1 MPRNGKGHANE
12 CSADEIEPLYEQL
25 ITPVKFGT
33 AAKSISPESTPTP
46 KKRQS
51 WSEEIKLEAATQYST
66 WLKLGSPPKFHPG
79 KAFADAYGCHD
90 RFVQHCYDELLTT
103 GSVKKKLAGNV
114 GVKRKFGD
122 ELDDAIATVV
132 REKRAVKRRA
142 ACRVVA
148 REVAV
153 PGKENQPSKSTVNE
167 RMKAMGYKIHRCK
180 KKPLLT
186 KTQREARLEFAIEY
200 CDTAMLRTV
209 VYDEKWFEEPK
220 VSGEFHARDGSPV
233 KDTDRFTT
241 MTWET
246 ATQRQKVMYL
256 AAISE
261 TEKIGLW
268 EVDFAD
274 KSNVRK
280 DGKPGKGLTAGLLVK
295 YLKLMKKEAIKKL
308 GPGVRMCMCMRMR
321 MCMGTSPFV
330 KIHFLW

>member
-1 MPRNGKGHANE
+1 MASE
-12 CSADEIEPLYEQL
+12 SADSCLPC
-25 ITPVKFGT
+25 
-33 AAKSISPESTPTP
+33 ISGVLRFQRTE
-46 KKRQS
+46 
-51 WSEEIKLEAATQYST
+51 
-66 WLKLGSPPKFHPG
+66 GDPKF
-79 KAFADAYGCHD
+79 
-90 RFVQHCYDELLTT
+90 ET
-103 GSVKKKLAGNV
+103 KKLKKGVEIVYASTGITASTTKVV
-114 GVKRKFGD
+114 GDVKAK
-122 ELDDAIATVV
+122 
-132 REKRAVKRRA
+132 
-142 ACRVVA
+142 
-148 REVAV
+148 
-153 PGKENQPSKSTVNE
+153 KE
-167 RMKAMGYKIHRCK
+167 A
-180 KKPLLT
+180 
-186 KTQREARLEFAIEY
+186 
-200 CDTAMLRTV
+200 
-209 VYDEKWFEEPK
+209 DEKWFEEPK